1 VNEDL
6 IPAIVQDV
14 DTRRVLMLAWMNPE
28 ARRLT
33 EETGLVH
40 FWSRSR
46 QKLWQK
52 GEESGNVL
60 ALVEIRSDCDD
71 DALLVLA
78 RPAGPTCH
86 TGSDTC
92 WDEPVDAGFA
102 RLERLWSVIDQ
113 RATDRPEASYTTTL
127 FEKGPDLPA
136 RKSVEEATEVLMAA
150 KDHAIGTADDH
161 RLAEEMADLV
171 YHLLVLIRERGLEP
185 SDVLDVL
192 SSREGSTPR

>member
-1 VNEDL
+1 MSENL

-14 DTRRVLMLAWMNPE
+14 DTRRVLMLAWMNAE

-46 QKLWQK
+46 QRLWRK

-60 ALVEIRSDCDD
+60 RLVEIRSDCDD

-92 WDEPVDAGFA
+92 WAEPVDAGFA
-102 RLERLWSVIDQ
+102 RLERLWSVIDR
-113 RATDRPEASYTTTL
+113 RAADRPVGSYTTTL

-136 RKSVEEATEVLMAA
+136 RKVVEEATEVLMAA
-150 KDHAIGTADDH
+150 KDHANGVADDH
-161 RLAEEMADLV
+161 RLAEEMADLT

-185 SDVLDVL
+185 AAVFDVLAE
-192 SSREGSTPR
+192 RER

>member
-1 VNEDL
+1 MSEDL

-14 DTRRVLMLAWMNPE
+14 DTRRVLMLAWMNPQ

-46 QKLWQK
+46 QRLWQK

-60 ALVEIRSDCDD
+60 RLVEIRSDCDD
-71 DALLVLA
+71 DTLLVIA
-78 RPAGPTCH
+78 RPTGPVCH

-92 WDEPVDAGFA
+92 WDQPIDAGFA

-113 RATDRPEASYTTTL
+113 RAAERPEGSYTTTL

-136 RKSVEEATEVLMAA
+136 RKVVEEATEVLMAA
-150 KDHAIGTADDH
+150 KDHANGVAEDR
-161 RLAEEMADLV
+161 RLADEMADLT
-171 YHLLVLIRERGLEP
+171 YHLLVLIRERGLKP
-185 SDVLDVL
+185 SAILDVL
-192 SSREGSTPR
+192 ADRER

>member
-1 VNEDL
+1 VSEDL

-28 ARRLT
+28 SRRLT
-33 EETGLVH
+33 EDTGLVH

-46 QKLWQK
+46 QRLWQK

-60 ALVEIRSDCDD
+60 RLVEIRSDCDD
-71 DALLVLA
+71 DALLVIA

-86 TGSDTC
+86 TGADTC
-92 WDEPVDAGFA
+92 WDQTVDAGFA

-113 RATDRPEASYTTTL
+113 RATDRPEGSYTTTL

-136 RKSVEEATEVLMAA
+136 RKIVEEATEVLMAA
-150 KDHAIGTADDH
+150 KDHANGVADDH
-161 RLAEEMADLV
+161 RLAEEMADLT

-185 SDVLDVL
+185 AAVLDVL
-192 SSREGSTPR
+192 AERER